1 MLRSISTAGTLPPKL
16 RRRSDG
22 RLDVPRVPR
31 RQVEALEA
39 ARPRGEPD
47 RDARLLVREAARAA
61 PERQARRG
69 RRRHGE
75 EADPDAERDARAERR
90 QARDAGPP
98 GARGGARRPRPAGA
112 GAQVR
117 DPAAAAKPPRPGEA
131 A

>member
-1 MLRSISTAGTLPPKL
+1 MLRSVSTAGRLPTKRP
-16 RRRSDG
+16 RRIDG
-22 RLDVPRVPR
+22 RPDVPRVTR

-39 ARPRGEPD
+39 ARPRREPD

-69 RRRHGE
+69 RRRPGE

-98 GARGGARRPRPAGA
+98 GARGGTRGP
-112 GAQVR
+112 
-117 DPAAAAKPPRPGEA
+117 
-131 A
+131 